1 MAHRWVGS
9 AVAVVIAG
17 TLMAAPQVDGQ
28 TSTPTEKPWDPPRTR
43 DGQPDI
49 QGYWSQRS
57 DITTYS
63 IQAGF
68 ADREEHTR
76 IGGQAPQKGRPII
89 DPGNGLIPYQPWA
102 AQKAALHHAEHKRP
116 SKPEYLDPV
125 SRCFE
130 EGVPRINYQGNMRIL
145 QFPNQIV
152 ILHEFGHHYRV
163 VYLDGRPH
171 VGDTLKLWMGD
182 SRGRWEG
189 NTLVVD
195 VTNHNDKTWF
205 DIVGSFHS
213 DAMRVTERWT
223 FAGPDRIDYVATID
237 DSKVFTQPW
246 KLHVQMGR
254 NKPEEQWESA
264 ICEGNKA
271 VHNTFGLPW

>member
-1 MAHRWVGS
+1 MKNRCVG
-9 AVAVVIAG
+9 ALLAVVLALPALASAQEG
-17 TLMAAPQVDGQ
+17 A
-28 TSTPTEKPWDPPRTR
+28 EKRWDPPRTR

-68 ADREEHTR
+68 EDRAEHVS
-76 IGGQAPQKGRPII
+76 IGGQNPQKGRPIV
-89 DPGNGLIPYQPWA
+89 DPADGLIPYQPWA
-102 AQKAALHHAEHKRP
+102 AEKARMHHAVHRKPP
-116 SKPEYLDPV
+116 SPDVFDPV
-125 SRCFE
+125 SRCFL
-130 EGVPRINYQGNMRIL
+130 EGVPRIVYQGNVRIL
-145 QFPNQIV
+145 QFPTHLV
-152 ILHEFGHHYRV
+152 LLHEFGHHHRV
-163 VYLDGRPH
+163 IYLDGRPH
-171 VGDTLKLWMGD
+171 VPDTLKLWMGD

-195 VTNHNDKTWF
+195 VTNHNDRTWF

-223 FAGPDRIDYVATID
+223 FTGADRIDYVATID
-237 DSKVFTQPW
+237 DPKVFTKPW
-246 KLHVQMGR
+246 TLRVQLGR
-254 NKPEEQWESA
+254 NKPEEQYESA

-271 VHNTFGLPW
+271 VHVAFGIPFDEKK

>member
-1 MAHRWVGS
+1 V
-9 AVAVVIAG
+9 VAVLATPAYLAG
-17 TLMAAPQVDGQ
+17 QAS
-28 TSTPTEKPWDPPRTR
+28 TSAEKRWDPPRTR

-68 ADREEHTR
+68 EDREEHTR
-76 IGGQAPQKGRPII
+76 IGGQAPQKGRPVI
-89 DPGNGLIPYQPWA
+89 DPPDGKIPYQPWA
-102 AQKAALHHAEHKRP
+102 ADKAAYHHAEHKRP

-145 QFPNQIV
+145 QFPTYIA

-163 VYLDGRPH
+163 IYLDGRPH

-195 VTNHNDKTWF
+195 ATNHNDKTWF

-213 DAMRVTERWT
+213 DAMRVVERWT
-223 FAGPDRIDYVATID
+223 FAGPDRIDYVATIED
-237 DSKVFTQPW
+237 PKVFARPW
-246 KLHVQMGR
+246 KLAVTLGR

-271 VHNTFGLPW
+271 VHVAFGLPW

>member
-1 MAHRWVGS
+1 
-9 AVAVVIAG
+9 
-17 TLMAAPQVDGQ
+17 MAAPRVDGQ
-28 TSTPTEKPWDPPRTR
+28 TSTATEKSWDPPRTR

-102 AQKAALHHAEHKRP
+102 ARKAELHHAEHKRP